1 MEENKVLSME
11 EKKKALETLKEAAQT
26 ANEMDKAVEEESTMS
41 DNQIGAAIEDA
52 KNFVEGLKEE
62 VSNLSEEELAKAQPQ
77 RAYVGETDLET
88 KEMNVV
94 IDPATGEEKII
105 GPAEQIKEA
114 VVSSFSD
121 IVEDI
126 NNGEIDLEDV
136 EEEPLTEEDIHN
148 EINDD
153 SNEFDTTDVAAT
165 LKKNNISP
173 QDITA
178 LLQIIN
184 DKQRADKGSTYKSLP
199 KPIKDLVDK
208 YVAESTA
215 GMTIQQVNTL
225 KNSVAN
231 ALLDDFETNIQLKKI
246 KRDFARDMEELY
258 TKSGKEL
265 SESSLEYIEERNKA
279 YRENAKE
286 IEDEEKREKLIAIL
300 DQIDE
305 ARALTTLKEFAKKCK
320 IKSIELEKPD
330 KVLNTFMRKYE
341 NSNNNIYAI
350 NTARL
355 TLARHLCED
364 GSEYTANDINAFFIA
379 FVKQTAN
386 YKPSV
391 ATEHAYMYYVLYY
404 CALLDGD
411 KSDTFKNNAKEVIAN
426 LRERNPRLVA

>member
-11 EKKKALETLKEAAQT
+11 EKKKALETLKEAAKT
-26 ANEMDKAVEEESTMS
+26 ANEMDKSAEEEATLS
-41 DNQIGAAIEDA
+41 DSQFEAAVKDA
-52 KNFVEGLKEE
+52 NEFVEGLKNE

-77 RAYVGETDLET
+77 KAYVGETDLDT
-88 KEMNVV
+88 KKMNVV
-94 IDPATGEEKII
+94 IDPATGEEKIV
-105 GPAEQIKEA
+105 GPADQIREA
-114 VVSSFSD
+114 VASSFSD
-121 IVEDI
+121 IVDDI
-126 NNGEIDLEDV
+126 NNGNIDLDNVGEN
-136 EEEPLTEEDIHN
+136 EPLTEEDIHN
-148 EINDD
+148 EINDN
-153 SNEFDTTDVAAT
+153 SNEFDTTDIAAT

-184 DKQRADKGSTYKSLP
+184 DKQRGDKTSTYKSLP

-208 YVAESTA
+208 YVVEGSA
-215 GMTIQQVNTL
+215 GMTMQQINTL

-246 KRDFARDMEELY
+246 KRDFAKDMEEIY

-279 YRENAKE
+279 YRENAKD
-286 IEDEEKREKLIAIL
+286 IEDEDKREKLISIL

-355 TLARHLCED
+355 TLARHLSGED
-364 GSEYTANDINAFFIA
+364 YTPNDINAFFIA
-379 FVKQTAN
+379 FVKQTTN
-386 YKPSV
+386 FKPSI

-411 KSDTFKNNAKEVIAN
+411 KSDTFKNNVKEVIAN

>member
-11 EKKKALETLKEAAQT
+11 EKKKALETLKEAAKT
-26 ANEMDKAVEEESTMS
+26 ANEMDKSAEEEATLS
-41 DNQIGAAIEDA
+41 DSQFEAAVKDA
-52 KNFVEGLKEE
+52 NEFVEGLKDE
-62 VSNLSEEELAKAQPQ
+62 VANLSEEELAKAQPQ
-77 RAYVGETDLET
+77 KAYIGETDLET

-94 IDPATGEEKII
+94 IDPATGEEKIV
-105 GPAEQIKEA
+105 GPADQIRE
-114 VVSSFSD
+114 VVASSFSD
-121 IVEDI
+121 IVDDI
-126 NNGEIDLEDV
+126 NNGNIDLDDV
-136 EEEPLTEEDIHN
+136 GENEPITEEDIHN
-148 EINDD
+148 EINDN

-184 DKQRADKGSTYKSLP
+184 DKQRGDKTSTYKSLP

-208 YVAESTA
+208 YVGESSA
-215 GMTIQQVNTL
+215 GMTMQQINTL
-225 KNSVAN
+225 KNGVAN

-246 KRDFARDMEELY
+246 KRDFAKDMEEIY

-279 YRENAKE
+279 YRENAKD
-286 IEDEEKREKLIAIL
+286 IEDEDKREKLISIL

-355 TLARHLCED
+355 TLARHLSEED
-364 GSEYTANDINAFFIA
+364 YTPNDINAFFIA

-386 YKPSV
+386 YKPSI

-411 KSDTFKNNAKEVIAN
+411 KSDTFKNNVKEVIAN

>member
-11 EKKKALETLKEAAQT
+11 EKKKALETLKEAAKT
-26 ANEMDKAVEEESTMS
+26 ANEMDKSAEEEATLS
-41 DNQIGAAIEDA
+41 DSQFEAAVKDA
-52 KNFVEGLKEE
+52 NEFVEGLKDE
-62 VSNLSEEELAKAQPQ
+62 VANLSEEELAKAQPQ
-77 RAYVGETDLET
+77 KAYVGETDLET

-94 IDPATGEEKII
+94 IDPATGEEKIV
-105 GPAEQIKEA
+105 GSADQIREA
-114 VVSSFSD
+114 VASSFSD
-121 IVEDI
+121 IVDDI
-126 NNGEIDLEDV
+126 NNGNIDLDDV
-136 EEEPLTEEDIHN
+136 GENEPLTEEDIHN
-148 EINDD
+148 EINDN

-184 DKQRADKGSTYKSLP
+184 DKQRGDKTSTYKSLP

-208 YVAESTA
+208 YIGESSA
-215 GMTIQQVNTL
+215 GMTMQQINTL

-246 KRDFARDMEELY
+246 KRDFAKDMEEIY
-258 TKSGKEL
+258 NKSGKEL

-279 YRENAKE
+279 YRENAKD
-286 IEDEEKREKLIAIL
+286 IEDEDKREKLISIL

-330 KVLNTFMRKYE
+330 KILNTFMRKYE

-355 TLARHLCED
+355 TLARHLSDED
-364 GSEYTANDINAFFIA
+364 YTPNDINAFFIA

-386 YKPSV
+386 FKPSI

-411 KSDTFKNNAKEVIAN
+411 KSDTFKNNVKEVIAN